1 MKYLKKLV
9 GERIYLSPRN
19 PEDYEVMAKWMND
32 FAVTDYLVR
41 SNKVTS
47 LASEKEFL
55 EKSKDAEAAFV
66 IVTLKEDKPIGVI
79 SLEEI
84 KHVQQIAE
92 AGIAIG
98 EEEYR
103 SKGYGTEAMKLLL
116 DYGFN
121 YLNLHNI
128 NLGVLDANERA
139 IKCYKKCGFKEYGRR
154 HECEYI
160 NGKRYGTIYM
170 EILKD
175 EFTGDYIKNKNI

>member
-32 FAVTDYLVR
+32 FPVTDYLVR
-41 SNKVTS
+41 SNKVVS
-47 LASEKEFL
+47 LSSEKEFL
-55 EKSKDAEAAFV
+55 EKSKN
-66 IVTLKEDKPIGVI
+66 
-79 SLEEI
+79 
-84 KHVQQIAE
+84 AE

-116 DYGFN
+116 EYRFN

-128 NLGVLDANERA
+128 NLKVLDVNERA
-139 IKCYKKCGFKEYGRR
+139 IKCYKKCGFKENGR
-154 HECEYI
+154 
-160 NGKRYGTIYM
+160 
-170 EILKD
+170 
-175 EFTGDYIKNKNI
+175 

>member
-32 FAVTDYLVR
+32 FAVTDYLIR
-41 SNKVTS
+41 SHKVIS
-47 LASEKEFL
+47 LDNEKKFL
-55 EKSKDAEAAFV
+55 EESQNAEAAFV
-66 IVTLKEDKPIGVI
+66 IVTLDEDKPIGVI
-79 SLEEI
+79 SLEGI
-84 KHVQQIAE
+84 KHVHQIAE

-116 DYGFN
+116 DFAFN
-121 YLNLHNI
+121 YLNLHNVD
-128 NLGVLDANERA
+128 LKVVDTNERA

-154 HECEYI
+154 SESEYI
-160 NGKRYGTIYM
+160 NGKRYGTVYM
-170 EILKD
+170 EILKED
-175 EFTGDYIKNKNI
+175 FKGDYIKNKNL